1 MAGALKLTRNQLAS
15 FLNDPEQ
22 IKQFEKLVDLVAVN
36 LDSGLVASIDDTFG
50 NVLAATQ
57 ANAASLQDLADDLNR
72 LPPPADLSPLYDR
85 LQALEAVPGVPD
97 LGSVLD
103 RLSTLEAVP
112 AASAAVSGAS
122 IAPSA
127 ITVTASPFTYQN
139 ASGYAADVIVSGGT
153 VTLIE
158 FGRSGAFTAAGM
170 LAGMFGLSPFDSIR
184 VTYTVAPTMTLV
196 TR

>member
-15 FLNDPEQ
+15 FLKDPEQ
-22 IKQFEKLVDLVAVN
+22 IKQFERLVDLVAIN

-72 LPPPADLSPLYDR
+72 QPPPTDLSPLYAR
-85 LQALEAVPGVPD
+85 LQALEA
-97 LGSVLD
+97 
-103 RLSTLEAVP
+103 AP
-112 AASAAVSGAS
+112 AASEAASGAS

-139 ASGYAADVIVSGGT
+139 AS
-153 VTLIE
+153 
-158 FGRSGAFTAAGM
+158 
-170 LAGMFGLSPFDSIR
+170 
-184 VTYTVAPTMTLV
+184 
-196 TR
+196 

>member
-15 FLNDPEQ
+15 FLKDPEQ
-22 IKQFEKLVDLVAVN
+22 IKQFERLVDLVAIN

-72 LPPPADLSPLYDR
+72 QPPPADLSPLYAR
-85 LQALEAVPGVPD
+85 LQALEA
-97 LGSVLD
+97 
-103 RLSTLEAVP
+103 AP
-112 AASAAVSGAS
+112 AASEAVSGAS

-139 ASGYAADVIVSGGT
+139 ASGYAADVIISGGT
-153 VTLIE
+153 VSLVE
-158 FGRSGAFTAAGM
+158 FGRSGAFSNVGTI
-170 LAGMFGLSPFDSIR
+170 AGMFGLSPFDSIR

>member
-22 IKQFEKLVDLVAVN
+22 IKQFEKLVDLVAIN
-36 LDSGLVASIDDTFG
+36 LDSGLVAGIDDTFG

-57 ANAASLQDLADDLNR
+57 ANAASLQDLADDLGR
-72 LPPPADLSPLYDR
+72 QPPPADLTPLYDS
-85 LQALEAVPGVPD
+85 LQALEA
-97 LGSVLD
+97 L
-103 RLSTLEAVP
+103 P

-139 ASGYAADVIVSGGT
+139 ASGYAADVIISGGT
-153 VTLIE
+153 VSLIE
-158 FGRSGAFTAAGM
+158 FGRSGAFSNVGTV
-170 LAGMFGLSPFDSIR
+170 AGMFGLSPFDSIR

>member
-15 FLNDPEQ
+15 FLKDPEQ
-22 IKQFEKLVDLVAVN
+22 IKQFERLVDLVAIN

-72 LPPPADLSPLYDR
+72 QPPPADLSPLYYAR
-85 LQALEAVPGVPD
+85 LQALEA
-97 LGSVLD
+97 
-103 RLSTLEAVP
+103 AP
-112 AASAAVSGAS
+112 AASEAASGAS

-139 ASGYAADVIVSGGT
+139 ASGYAADVIISGGT
-153 VTLIE
+153 VSLVE
-158 FGRSGAFTAAGM
+158 FGRSGAFSNAGTI
-170 LAGMFGLSPFDSIR
+170 AGMFGLSPFDSIR

>member
-1 MAGALKLTRNQLAS
+1 MAGALKLTRNQRAS

-36 LDSGLVASIDDTFG
+36 LASGLVASIDDTFG

-85 LQALEAVPGVPD
+85 LQALEA
-97 LGSVLD
+97 
-103 RLSTLEAVP
+103 LEAVP
-112 AASAAVSGAS
+112 AASAPVSGAS

-139 ASGYAADVIVSGGT
+139 ATGYAADVIISGGT
-153 VTLIE
+153 VSLVE
-158 FGRSGAFTAAGM
+158 FGRSGAFTNVGTV
-170 LAGMFGLSPFDSIR
+170 AGMFGLSPFDSIR